1 MQILNSV
8 FCENVME
15 KGSIATDL
23 LYKDK
28 QKNGNSSLLCAI
40 TLKKFFKNSKVFNIL
55 FATPFP
61 T

>member
-1 MQILNSV
+1 MQIFNSV

-23 LYKDK
+23 LSKDK
-28 QKNGNSSLLCAI
+28 QKNGNYSLLCAI
-40 TLKKFFKNSKVFNIL
+40 TLTKFKKNSKVFNIL
-55 FATPFP
+55 LATPFP